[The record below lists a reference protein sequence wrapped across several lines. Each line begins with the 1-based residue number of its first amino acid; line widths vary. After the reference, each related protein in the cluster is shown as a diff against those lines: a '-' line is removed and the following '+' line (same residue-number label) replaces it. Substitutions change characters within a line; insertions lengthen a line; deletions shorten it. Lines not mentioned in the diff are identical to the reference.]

1 MEAILDTSFLIG
13 PEPKNLDRP
22 PADAGISVVTIAE
35 LGLGVLLAS
44 RLEDRMARLAV
55 LSEIEHRFDPLPVD
69 LSVARAYSEIVASAK
84 RRGVRPRP
92 FDGLI
97 AATALVHSVPVYTR
111 DRDFLQ
117 LRGVH
122 VRLIE

>member
-55 LSEIEHRFDPLPVD
+55 LSEIEHRFEPLPVD
-69 LSVARAYSEIVASAK
+69 LSVARTYAEIVASAR
-84 RRGVRPRP
+84 RRGIRPRP

-97 AATALVHSVPVYTR
+97 AATSVVHNVPVYTR

-117 LRGVH
+117 LRGIN